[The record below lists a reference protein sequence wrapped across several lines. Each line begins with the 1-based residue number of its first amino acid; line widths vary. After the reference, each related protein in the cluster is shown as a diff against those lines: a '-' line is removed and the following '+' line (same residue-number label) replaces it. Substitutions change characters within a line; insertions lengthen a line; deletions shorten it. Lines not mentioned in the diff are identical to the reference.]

1 MHRGSAKWK
10 GNAINGDDINVSID
24 DLVVA
29 AQTRSGGFVNL
40 SPKVL
45 AISAHTI
52 LKLEQMGGTAPDDA
66 LLHQIVDSLRRHPKT
81 VRQSVG
87 DAASPRVLVPGAC
100 YQRKRTPDFAIFATT
115 W

>member
-10 GNAINGDDINVSID
+10 RNAINGDDINVSID

-52 LKLEQMGGTAPDDA
+52 LKLEQTAGTALDDA

-81 VRQSVG
+81 ARQSVG
-87 DAASPRVLVPGAC
+87 
-100 YQRKRTPDFAIFATT
+100 
-115 W
+115 